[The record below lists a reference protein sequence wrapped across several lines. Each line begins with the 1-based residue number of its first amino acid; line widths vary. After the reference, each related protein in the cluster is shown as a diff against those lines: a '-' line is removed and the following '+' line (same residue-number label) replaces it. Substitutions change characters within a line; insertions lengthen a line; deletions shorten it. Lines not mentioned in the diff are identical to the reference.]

1 MSGFSSLLNQFKQTT
16 QQATSLSNTSRGG
29 PSTSTTSTASND
41 TNKKRNRSIFE
52 TTTNNQGTKKINNN
66 TTSSQ
71 QQYKYPTKPIKT
83 IYIACPAYTETGGPE
98 ALHQLC
104 HMINVGEYTYEVD
117 DDDEKEEKLAKC
129 DEFGRALFTKDD
141 RKPSTV
147 ASNNNDTTKTTEK
160 QPKKVIKAYML
171 YLRERNNNT
180 VEHVTSSQ
188 LTSASSNAKSIK
200 YNKYNAP
207 PISSSIDNMPLFLQ
221 QREREVDVNYTID
234 GVHGNKKAGKEDETE
249 ESEEY
254 TSELIIWPECWTHL
268 IDSLQPPP
276 SSLTTTTTSANTNS
290 SLHQQQ
296 KQEKKKYQIA
306 IWWLSVNNNNG
317 RFLPNQFQL
326 RCDVLHLVQS
336 KYAKNYVEGML
347 RNSGGGKKDV
357 DDDSTLN
364 VMNMSEFISYSSPSF
379 APTIIN
385 NNNNN
390 DDKEV
395 VRDVDVVYNT
405 AKGQHYTD
413 EIIKRAVGKA
423 KPNALDGSVVGGG
436 LTFHP
441 IGKGTGGRE
450 RMTEKEVVALLKRSK
465 VVRVFS
471 FVCISC
477 IEVCSSCVVP
487 NNHSPPLLSISILV
501 HIQAW
506 TDCHE
511 KQH

>member
-29 PSTSTTSTASND
+29 QTTSSTTNTTSSSG
-41 TNKKRNRSIFE
+41 NKKRTRSIFE
-52 TTTNNQGTKKINNN
+52 AATTNNQGTKTSNN
-66 TTSSQ
+66 TTISQ
-71 QQYKYPTKPIKT
+71 QHNKQYKYPTKPIKT

-117 DDDEKEEKLAKC
+117 DDNDDVTKEVTKC

-147 ASNNNDTTKTTEK
+147 ASNNNDTTKTTEQQ
-160 QPKKVIKAYML
+160 QPKKKVIKAYML

-180 VEHVTSSQ
+180 VEHIT
-188 LTSASSNAKSIK
+188 SSNAKSIK

-207 PISSSIDNMPLFLQ
+207 PISSSIDNSMTLFLQ
-221 QREREVDVNYTID
+221 QRKREVDVSYTID
-234 GVHGNKKAGKEDETE
+234 GVHGNKTKEKNEEKKE
-249 ESEEY
+249 ESEEEREEY

-268 IDSLQPPP
+268 IDSLQPP
-276 SSLTTTTTSANTNS
+276 SIATTSNNS
-290 SLHQQQ
+290 SQLQQQQQ
-296 KQEKKKYQIA
+296 KQEKKYQIA

-326 RCDVLHLVQS
+326 RKDVLHLVQS
-336 KYAKNYVEGML
+336 KYAKSYVEGML
-347 RNSGGGKKDV
+347 KSGTNMKGTGNLE
-357 DDDSTLN
+357 DDILN
-364 VMNMSEFISYSSPSF
+364 VMNMSEFISYASASF
-379 APTIIN
+379 APTIL
-385 NNNNN
+385 NNNN
-390 DDKEV
+390 DSKEGKEV

-413 EIIKRAVGKA
+413 EIIKRAVGKT

-436 LTFHP
+436 LKFHP
-441 IGKGTGGRE
+441 IGKGHGGRE

-465 VVRVFS
+465 VVRFS
-471 FVCISC
+471 SL
-477 IEVCSSCVVP
+477 CV
-487 NNHSPPLLSISILV
+487 
-501 HIQAW
+501 
-506 TDCHE
+506 
-511 KQH
+511 